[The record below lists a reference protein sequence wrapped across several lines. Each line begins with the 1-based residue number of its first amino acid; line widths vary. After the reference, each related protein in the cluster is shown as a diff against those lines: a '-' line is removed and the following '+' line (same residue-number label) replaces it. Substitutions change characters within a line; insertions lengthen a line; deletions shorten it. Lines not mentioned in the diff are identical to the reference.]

1 MDEATRI
8 SLKDQFNSLLVHAI
22 EGRRGGMALM
32 RVLEELDF
40 YNSPASAKHH
50 LNVPGGLVLHS
61 LNVARTALELCD
73 KMPQFAKCNK
83 GAVLTAALLH
93 DVCKAGQYIKKPDGS
108 YRYEDS
114 HLMGRGEASVSI
126 IKDWIFLTDTE
137 ALAIRWHMG
146 AYSGEQ
152 DWETLSKVYDR
163 CPEAL
168 CLHMADMI
176 ATHIME
182 VEE

>member
-8 SLKDQFNSLLVHAI
+8 SLKDQFNSLLVQAI

-40 YNSPASAKHH
+40 YNSTASAKHH

-61 LNVARTALELCD
+61 
-73 KMPQFAKCNK
+73 
-83 GAVLTAALLH
+83 
-93 DVCKAGQYIKKPDGS
+93 
-108 YRYEDS
+108 
-114 HLMGRGEASVSI
+114 HLMAHGEASVSI

-152 DWETLSKVYDR
+152 DWGTLSKVYDR